1 MRKILNKP
9 IRDEKGQ
16 ALLIV
21 LILLLVGG
29 LIIAP
34 LLGYMSTGLKA
45 GKIHEERMQELYAA
59 DAGVEDALYK
69 IKSNYTPFVNLDVSD
84 NLTYTLT
91 NPVNGKTVN
100 VTVSKMS
107 LLESIVDD
115 SLYNEGQPHE
125 DWITFDTPAVGVQT
139 ADYVEYS
146 CNLTF
151 NYVAQ
156 GQGVSPRTIDQIG
169 VFFSPVPGVQVDGP
183 YDIIYTPKISATNL
197 QSVNSDNVA
206 GGFAFIWTWKLFDG
220 KKWSP
225 HEGPLFNNGDT
236 GALSF
241 KFKVYD
247 PEWVY
252 SIYFVWAL
260 VKQDDISFVTNAP
273 GCYQWL
279 IVATAADT
287 EVSSAVLQLDVSL
300 DILDWQVSLK

>member
-1 MRKILNKP
+1 MKKILNRP
-9 IRDEKGQ
+9 TRDEKGQ
-16 ALLIV
+16 ALMIV
-21 LILLLVGG
+21 LVLLLVGG

-45 GKIHEERMQELYAA
+45 GQSNENLMQRLYAA

-69 IKSNYTPFVNLDVSD
+69 IKSNYAAFAGLKVDEAYS
-84 NLTYTLT
+84 YTLT
-91 NPVNGKTVN
+91 NPVNGKTVS

-115 SLYNEGQPHE
+115 SLYKEGQPHE

-156 GQGVSPRTIDQIG
+156 GGGLAKRTIDQIG
-169 VFFSPVPGVQVDGP
+169 VFFAPVPGVQVDGP
-183 YDIIYTPKISATNL
+183 YDIIYTSKISATNL

-220 KKWSP
+220 TKWTQ
-225 HEGPLFNNGDT
+225 HQGPLFNNGDT

-273 GCYQWL
+273 DSYQWL
-279 IVATAADT
+279 IVATAGDT
-287 EVSSAVLQLDVSL
+287 EVSSAVLQLCGSL
-300 DILDWQVSLK
+300 DIRDWEVSLK